1 MAIPKQAQDAA
12 DKAASLMAKQAEGTP
27 DPTPVADAPAGA
39 PAPDPNTPVTPPGI
53 PDTSDK
59 KDDELDLD
67 ALTPPPK
74 KDDAFEARY
83 LVLQGKYDAEVPVLY
98 KQISELKI
106 ELADLQSQL
115 VAKKP
120 SPDISGNI
128 PKSLEYLRKEMPEF
142 EEAVNYLA
150 EQRAK
155 QIMSEQMGTV
165 NTRVDN
171 LANSVVA
178 NTSASFYSYL
188 DKEIKNWQQINNHP
202 AFAAWLQETDK
213 FIGLPRMALL
223 QDAYQ
228 KFDGPRAA
236 AFFAAFITEAKVKTK
251 GVSPADKFAAPDS
264 GGGGAENTPA
274 PGAVVVNRSDI
285 QQFYAAVARGDYKQ
299 NPEGMKKREA
309 EINAAI
315 AAGKVA

>member
-1 MAIPKQAQDAA
+1 
-12 DKAASLMAKQAEGTP
+12 
-27 DPTPVADAPAGA
+27 VADAPAGA

-67 ALTPPPK
+67 ALTPAPK
-74 KDDAFEARY
+74 KDNAFEAKY

-106 ELADLQSQL
+106 QLADLQAQL
-115 VAKKP
+115 VDKKP
-120 SPDISGNI
+120 APDVPGNI

-155 QIMSEQMGTV
+155 QIMSTQMGDV

-188 DKEIKNWQQINNHP
+188 DKEVKNWQNINNHP
-202 AFAAWLQETDK
+202 AFAAWLQETDRLT
-213 FIGLPRMALL
+213 GLPKMAIL

-236 AFFAAFITEAKVKTK
+236 AFFEAFIVDAKAKTK
-251 GVSPADKFAAPDS
+251 GVSPVDKFAAPNS
-264 GGGGAENTPA
+264 GGGGNENTPA
-274 PGAVVVNRSDI
+274 PAAAVVSRSDI
-285 QQFYAAVARGDYKQ
+285 AQFYADVARGVYKQ
-299 NPEGMKKREA
+299 NPEGKKQREA
-309 EINAAI
+309 ELNAAI